1 MIMQWKTKGQEHEAA
16 WQGQQF
22 KLAQVFSVK
31 EGWRWHL
38 WVDGV
43 HVKQNWQTP
52 KQAMESIDAEQCKV
66 IMAAAALLQ
75 QRVVIPKSEVTA
87 ALVSGARV
95 DRQTQYFED
104 GSCRERFVKTG
115 GPSAQSA

>member
-38 WVDGV
+38 LVDGL

-52 KQAMESIDAEQCKV
+52 KQAMEHIDAEQGKV
-66 IMAAAALLQ
+66 IMAAAAALAQVLPAH
-75 QRVVIPKSEVTA
+75 QR
-87 ALVSGARV
+87 AL
-95 DRQTQYFED
+95 
-104 GSCRERFVKTG
+104 KTG
-115 GPSAQSA
+115 GLNGNQSA